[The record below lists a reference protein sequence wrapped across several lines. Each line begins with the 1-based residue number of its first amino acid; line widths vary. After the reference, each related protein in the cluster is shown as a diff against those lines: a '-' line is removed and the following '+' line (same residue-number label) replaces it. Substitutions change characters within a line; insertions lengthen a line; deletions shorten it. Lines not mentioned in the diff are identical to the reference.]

1 MHIGLF
7 CFLFQ
12 AQLYKPKYVNGNVYK
27 FVLFLIVVPRKL
39 RLKSV
44 RKNLE
49 KKRQAKSRKVR
60 RISILVII
68 SMLLC
73 LRV

>member
-39 RLKSV
+39 RLKKCQEEFREEEAS
-44 RKNLE
+44 KE
-49 KKRQAKSRKVR
+49 QKG
-60 RISILVII
+60 
-68 SMLLC
+68 
-73 LRV
+73 